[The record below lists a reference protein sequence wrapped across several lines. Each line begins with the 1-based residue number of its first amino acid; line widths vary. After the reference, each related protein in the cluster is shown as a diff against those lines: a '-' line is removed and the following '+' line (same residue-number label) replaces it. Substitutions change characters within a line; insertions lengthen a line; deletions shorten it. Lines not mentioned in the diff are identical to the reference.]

1 MAHALP
7 DSLKLQLTKESPP
20 EYEEAETRPKPAPQ
34 SSSSTPRANRSL
46 DILNEQSPL
55 LSPKQ
60 SSDGDG
66 DARRRSDA
74 PADILEWNEGDGQE
88 TKSVWYLIL
97 LTLGI
102 GG

>member
-1 MAHALP
+1 MAH
-7 DSLKLQLTKESPP
+7 DISESLKLRLSKESPP
-20 EYEEAETRPKPAPQ
+20 HYDEGQTRPEPALEPG
-34 SSSSTPRANRSL
+34 SYTPRADRSL
-46 DILNEQSPL
+46 ELLHEQSPL

-60 SSDGDG
+60 SLDGAG
-66 DARRRSDA
+66 DAGRRGDS
-74 PADILEWNEGDGQE
+74 PADILEWSEGDRQQ